1 MILQTILT
9 ESSEGLFTHVRQ
21 IPDVNISWI
30 MAYTFG
36 GTKIMQNTF
45 VQSPISLLHIILIYN
60 FKPVIKLVPTK
71 NPQTDRV

>member
-9 ESSEGLFTHVRQ
+9 ESSEGPVTHVRQ

-36 GTKIMQNTF
+36 GAKIMQNTF
-45 VQSPISLLHIILIYN
+45 VQSPISILHIILIYN
-60 FKPVIKLVPTK
+60 FKSLIKLAPTK
-71 NPQTDRV
+71 NPQTNRV